1 MNVHAF
7 AFALTLAPFAAI
19 LDEAAS
25 AAEPAPAQA
34 SASACAGD
42 LSRLQGCWTAK
53 AGARREL
60 KVTLDVEG
68 RAVRVRVL
76 TPQGLTIRAQGEL
89 RIDETTDPRA
99 LDWVNFVIAGQEENF
114 PDIPAIYTL
123 SGETLTICN
132 GGPNGIRP
140 GAFKAGDGVLADV
153 LTFVRPSPPASTEMA
168 GATIAQGFLPGHPE
182 PNASPSQGGKP

>member
-1 MNVHAF
+1 MNVKAF
-7 AFALTLAPFAAI
+7 AFALILSPFAAR
-19 LDEAAS
+19 LDAAAP
-25 AAEPAPAQA
+25 AAEPAQAQA
-34 SASACAGD
+34 QAPACAGD

-68 RAVRVRVL
+68 RTVRVRIV

-89 RIDETTDPRA
+89 RIDETTAPRA
-99 LDWVNFVIAGQEENF
+99 LDWVNFLIAGQEENF

-123 SGETLTICN
+123 RGETLTICN

-140 GAFKAGDGVLADV
+140 VEFKAGDGVLADV
-153 LTFVRPSPPASTEMA
+153 LTFERPTPGAPAET
-168 GATIAQGFLPGHPE
+168 GGGKLAQGPLPVHPE
-182 PNASPSQGGKP
+182 TKASPSQGGKP